1 MTLLY
6 KYIYIFI
13 YKSNITRFE
22 LVIPKYGIKQLK
34 CSTLNHSVICSYF
47 LYKLIMLSIF
57 ILLSIIYNAM
67 LSSELES
74 LTIDYKTIALPIK
87 LNQLIILIIK

>member
-1 MTLLY
+1 
-6 KYIYIFI
+6 
-13 YKSNITRFE
+13 
-22 LVIPKYGIKQLK
+22 
-34 CSTLNHSVICSYF
+34 
-47 LYKLIMLSIF
+47 MLTIF
-57 ILLSIIYNAM
+57 ILFSIIYNAM